1 MLVPLRFRE
10 RTINAKGIPEL
21 GFVHCFLPFENHKK
35 LNSLEVHRF
44 SRKVIHRSFL
54 GNNEDRAKNHYNN
67 ILILSKIF
75 GPPVLGFF
83 AEPIENILS
92 RGSLPLAGSSTG
104 L

>member
-1 MLVPLRFRE
+1 MQRAYLSWDLCIVFCHSK
-10 RTINAKGIPEL
+10 IIKQ
-21 GFVHCFLPFENHKK
+21 
-35 LNSLEVHRF
+35 NSLEVHRF